1 MASCASTG
9 NKPIEGISNRISEI
23 KTLVLEEGTMVYEDS
38 MGKGPVIICIPGM
51 GDTRGQFRLLAPKLV
66 KEGFRVVTVDPR
78 GQGDSSATFKNYSA
92 KSVGEDI
99 IKLINKFDG
108 PLYLVG
114 NSSGGASAAWAA
126 SFKPDKVKGL
136 ILLAAFLRDH
146 PRSFWTDVMLRAS
159 LIELWGTS
167 FWISYY
173 KSLFITHIPEDQER
187 YTEALSKS
195 LKQSGHIPALSQM
208 VFASKSEIEGRLS
221 EVLSPALAIGGSE
234 DPDFKDPEAELTWI
248 SSKLPGRKTLIK
260 GAGHYP
266 HLEFPDKVLKSIQ
279 NFIGT
284 Y

>member
-1 MASCASTG
+1 
-9 NKPIEGISNRISEI
+9 
-23 KTLVLEEGTMVYEDS
+23 
-38 MGKGPVIICIPGM
+38 
-51 GDTRGQFRLLAPKLV
+51 
-66 KEGFRVVTVDPR
+66 
-78 GQGDSSATFKNYSA
+78 
-92 KSVGEDI
+92 
-99 IKLINKFDG
+99 
-108 PLYLVG
+108 
-114 NSSGGASAAWAA
+114 
-126 SFKPDKVKGL
+126 
-136 ILLAAFLRDH
+136 
-146 PRSFWTDVMLRAS
+146 MLRAS